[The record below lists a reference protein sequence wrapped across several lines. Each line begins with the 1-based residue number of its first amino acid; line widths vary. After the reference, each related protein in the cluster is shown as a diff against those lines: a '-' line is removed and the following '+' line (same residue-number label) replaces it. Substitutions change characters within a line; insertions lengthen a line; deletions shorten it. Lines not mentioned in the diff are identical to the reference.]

1 MDCLPPR
8 KASLYNVT
16 VRLSGQ
22 TGAEENSV
30 RLSISARVSMACAL
44 VILLSML
51 LLAIGLSVSNDI
63 HYANERVTLLSLA
76 LQTED
81 QHDQAQ
87 RNLRLNVG
95 EATRDAEHG
104 TRVSASRWAGLW
116 QQAADFERLSS
127 PVTTLCLRSEAGTAS
142 IAIRE
147 TRRAAVAFVQQSR
160 SLMYTAR
167 TNPSLVK
174 AAMPQFLSSLKKLE
188 SSRSSARELLATEIG
203 LAAER
208 NGRESRQNIIAL
220 LLGGLA
226 IVALIFVMTIWLRRQ
241 LLLPITVIA
250 ERLREFKLGGD
261 DGDVPGLKR
270 ADELGDLARG
280 LFDYHAAVNHRR
292 AAERRAEFLAHHDM
306 LTGLA
311 NRLLFENRLAHELS
325 RSDRTGD
332 TVAVLAIDLDGF
344 KAINDQLGHAGGD
357 RALKQAAD
365 LLLGCVRSDDLV
377 ARIGGDEFAIIQ
389 VAHAQPA
396 AAEALIARV
405 FRALSASTD
414 EIHIQMSIGVA
425 LSEPEQTGEELHELA
440 DLALYRAK
448 ADGRNNARFF
458 NENLKQEESVRRRL
472 ARDLEDAFS
481 TKQLHLA
488 YQPIANAASMTTVGY
503 EALLRWDH
511 PTLGEIP
518 PHIFIPVAEAT
529 GLISS
534 IGSWVIDQALAEA
547 STWDQ
552 SLSLAINLSPL
563 QFRSNGLAAEIVNA
577 AHAWDVPLSRLEL
590 EVTESATLLGQQRGN
605 VLRTLRTLQA
615 IGVRIVMDDF
625 GTGHSSLSN
634 LKDFSFDKLKLDRSF
649 VAEMLDHPSSA
660 SIVKATVGLGK
671 SLGLTIVAEGVE
683 SKDQLDTL
691 RLWGCD
697 QVQGF
702 LVGRPTNSGF
712 KIGRPTLEHNV
723 AGY

>member
-1 MDCLPPR
+1 
-8 KASLYNVT
+8 
-16 VRLSGQ
+16 
-22 TGAEENSV
+22 V

-44 VILLSML
+44 VILLSMM
-51 LLAIGLSVSNDI
+51 LLAIGLSVANDI
-63 HYANERVTLLSLA
+63 DYANQRVTLLSMA
-76 LQTED
+76 LQTEG

-87 RNLRLNVG
+87 RDLRLNVG

-104 TRVSASRWAGLW
+104 TPVSASRWVGLW

-127 PVTTLCLRSEAGTAS
+127 SMSNLCLRSEAGTAS

-147 TRRAAVAFVQQSR
+147 TRRAAVAFVQQSK
-160 SLMYTAR
+160 SLINTAR
-167 TNPSLVK
+167 TNPSLIK
-174 AAMPQFLSSLKKLE
+174 AAMPQFLSSLRKLE
-188 SSRSSARELLATEIG
+188 ASRSSARELLASEIG
-203 LAAER
+203 LATER

-220 LLGGLA
+220 LLGGFA
-226 IVALIFVMTIWLRRQ
+226 IVTLIFAMTIWLRRQ

-250 ERLREFKLGGD
+250 ERLREFKLGGS

-280 LFDYHAAVNHRR
+280 LFDYHAAVNDRR

-311 NRLLFENRLAHELS
+311 NRLLFESRLAHELS
-325 RSDRTGD
+325 RSERTGD

-344 KAINDQLGHAGGD
+344 KAINDQFGHAGGD
-357 RALKQAAD
+357 RALKQAAE
-365 LLLGCVRSDDLV
+365 LLSGCVRSEDLV
-377 ARIGGDEFAIIQ
+377 ARIGGDEFAIVQ

-405 FRALSASTD
+405 FKALSVPTD

-425 LSEPEQTGEELHELA
+425 LSEPKQTGEELHELA

-448 ADGRNNARFF
+448 ADGRKTARFF
-458 NENLKQEESVRRRL
+458 NEHLKQEESVRRRL
-472 ARDLEDAFS
+472 ARDLEEAFS
-481 TKQLHLA
+481 TKQLRLT
-488 YQPIANAASMTTVGY
+488 YQPIANAASMTIVGY
-503 EALLRWDH
+503 EALLRWYH

-547 STWDQ
+547 STWDP

-577 AHAWDVPLSRLEL
+577 AHAWDVALSRLEL
-590 EVTESATLLGQQRGN
+590 EVTESATLLGDQRGN

-634 LKDFSFDKLKLDRSF
+634 LKDFGFDKLKLDRSF
-649 VAEMLDHPSSA
+649 IAEMPDHASSA
-660 SIVKATVGLGK
+660 SIVKAAIGLGK

-683 SKDQLDTL
+683 TEDQLKTL
-691 RLWGCD
+691 RLWDCD

-702 LVGRPTNSGF
+702 LVGPPVDLGF
-712 KIGRPTLEHNV
+712 EIDRATLEHNV